1 MGKRA
6 ILSAAKKRGITIRSA
21 EYYWTVTPGE
31 MVPEWEIQFGPELDD
46 EIEFFD
52 NAAQAVEFINN
63 ADCGS
68 QAYAEDKAAALSP
81 PGLDEGEV
89 L

>member
-21 EYYWTVTPGE
+21 EYYWTPTPGE
-31 MVPEWEIQFGPELDD
+31 MVPQWEIEFGPELDD

-52 NAAQAVEFINN
+52 NSAQAVEFIEN
-63 ADCGS
+63 AEILATQHQEPKSHG
-68 QAYAEDKAAALSP
+68 
-81 PGLDEGEV
+81 
-89 L
+89 

>member
-31 MVPEWEIQFGPELDD
+31 MVPQWEIEFGPELDD

-52 NAAQAVEFINN
+52 NAAQAVEFIEL
-63 ADCGS
+63 A
-68 QAYAEDKAAALSP
+68 
-81 PGLDEGEV
+81 EV
-89 L
+89 LQDAQQQGGTPE